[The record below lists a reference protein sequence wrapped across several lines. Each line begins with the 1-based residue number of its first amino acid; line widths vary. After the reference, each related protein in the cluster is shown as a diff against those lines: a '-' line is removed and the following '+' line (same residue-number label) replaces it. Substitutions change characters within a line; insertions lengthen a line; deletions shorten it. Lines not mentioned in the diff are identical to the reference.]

1 MPTGYDF
8 STIDAALRSIN
19 AAMALWMDG
28 LESEVT
34 AAKGEDA
41 PCRYVISEISDTFI
55 PAAALIQRELSE
67 LSRSVAAEIGRAR
80 SKETASEE

>member
-1 MPTGYDF
+1 MPTVYDF
-8 STIDAALRSIN
+8 STIDAALCSIN

-55 PAAALIQRELSE
+55 PAAALIQRELAE
-67 LSRSVAAEIGRAR
+67 LSRSVAAEIDRAR
-80 SKETASEE
+80 NKEMTAAQ

>member
-1 MPTGYDF
+1 MPNAYDY
-8 STIDAALRSIN
+8 SKIDAALCSIN
-19 AAMALWMDG
+19 AALTLWLDS

-34 AAKGEDA
+34 AAKGEDT

-55 PAAALIQRELSE
+55 PAAALIQRELAE

-80 SKETASEE
+80 NKEATTAQ